1 MVFNPVFTLHT
12 IFIRG
17 YKNSSNFINPLTFFQ
32 ILRSKTGIT
41 GQYISKINIKAYF
54 SAVDSRSGAHIT

>member
-32 ILRSKTGIT
+32 FPRSKMGIT
-41 GQYISKINIKAYF
+41 RQYISKINIKAYF
-54 SAVDSRSGAHIT
+54 SAVDGGSGAYTT